1 MTRGFLM
8 TILSVVGIAPL
19 CYSKDISF
27 LKFASFI
34 GFCSTVYICIL
45 VQMKWMMGTTKL
57 EHKLLSSSSIEKWI
71 DPLMVSS
78 VLTFSYQCQLSW
90 VPTYARIR
98 NRTSSYARITMM
110 AFVSMFVCGFSYTWV
125 AIFGIL
131 TFGSALEKDIMQNYD
146 PRDAM
151 VATGMALL
159 IIKSVVIYPI
169 LLFVGRKVIEDW
181 MGSLYDAQS
190 VVCGRWPTSTV
201 VRSIIATTWV
211 GGTCLLAVFVPNIA
225 VAIHYLGLLANLF
238 VFILPGMVCYS
249 IALDEQKVAKVR
261 MLMRLPSC
269 LVHRVS
275 MLSVSL
281 LLIGYGFFTL
291 YVSILQT
298 LSAQFE

>member
-1 MTRGFLM
+1 M
-8 TILSVVGIAPL
+8 TILTIVGIAPL

-27 LKFASFI
+27 LKFASFL
-34 GFCSTVYICIL
+34 GFCSTIYICFL
-45 VQMKWMMGTTKL
+45 VQWKWMTGTTKL
-57 EHKLLSSSSIEKWI
+57 KHSLGSSSIEKWI

-98 NRTSSYARITMM
+98 NRTSSYVRICLM
-110 AFVSMFVCGFSYTWV
+110 AFMSMFVCGLSYTWV

-151 VATGMALL
+151 VAVGMGLL
-159 IIKSVVIYPI
+159 ILKSVVIYPI

-181 MGSLYDAQS
+181 MCLFYDVEG
-190 VVCGRWPTSTV
+190 VVCGGWQTSAI
-201 VRSIIATTWV
+201 VRSVIATVWLAAS
-211 GGTCLLAVFVPNIA
+211 CLLAVFVPNIA

-238 VFILPGMVCYS
+238 VFIIPGIVGYS
-249 IALDEQKVAKVR
+249 MSLDEQKVDKIR
-261 MLMRLPSC
+261 MFLRLPSC
-269 LVHRVS
+269 VINHVS
-275 MLSVSL
+275 VLSLSI

-298 LSAQFE
+298 LSIEFN